1 MFFFVL
7 GFNLGLTLFNCF
19 LVWKLGQLRRILGR
33 VTKILNRVER
43 RLHHVFYPAP
53 EYIVI
58 AGAKTYY
65 LRQNYQRLC
74 GQIQILQSLFL
85 TFSLIIRYWQR
96 QPRQPRRLW
105 SLQLSKISSNQAAN
119 SERQPK

>member
-7 GFNLGLTLFNCF
+7 SFNLGLTLFNCF
-19 LVWKLGQLRRILGR
+19 LVWKLWQLRGVLVR
-33 VTKILNRVER
+33 VTKILTRVER
-43 RLHHVFYPAP
+43 RLHRIFYPAP
-53 EYIVI
+53 EYIFI

-74 GQIQILQSLFL
+74 GQVQILQSLLL

-96 QPRQPRRLW
+96 QSRRRRLL
-105 SLQLSKISSNQAAN
+105 SLKIEQN
-119 SERQPK
+119 S

>member
-19 LVWKLGQLRRILGR
+19 LVWKLWQLRRILGR

-43 RLHHVFYPAP
+43 RLHHIFYPAP
-53 EYIVI
+53 EHIII
-58 AGAKTYY
+58 AGAKSYY
-65 LRQNYQRLC
+65 LRQNYQRLW

-96 QPRQPRRLW
+96 QSRQRRRLW
-105 SLQLSKISSNQAAN
+105 SLKLSKISSN
-119 SERQPK
+119 